1 MNAQPVDFHCHLD
14 LHPDMQDAYA
24 RCERLGC
31 TTFTVT
37 TTPKAFARNRDLA
50 ARTRRIHAALGLHP
64 QLVAKRGRE
73 IDLFERLAPT
83 TRFIGEIGLDA
94 GKQHYA
100 SFEQQKRVFDRALR
114 ICARLGQKIISVHS
128 VRCARQVLDAIS
140 RSSVH
145 KSCQIVLHWFSSRA
159 AEIDRA
165 VDIGCW
171 FSVNEKML
179 KTASGES
186 LLLRVPVDRLLT
198 ETDAPFVEVEGSFV
212 HAGDVAGVVSIISDV
227 LDISTHDVRRMIA
240 ANAERILS

>member
-14 LHPDMQDAYA
+14 LHPDMQDAYD
-24 RCERLGC
+24 RCEILRC
-31 TTFTVT
+31 TTFAVT

-50 ARTRRIHAALGLHP
+50 IRTKHVHAALGLHP
-64 QLVAKRGRE
+64 QLVAKRGQE

-94 GKQHYA
+94 GRQHYA
-100 SFEQQKRVFDRALR
+100 SFEQQKRIFDRALR
-114 ICARLGQKIISVHS
+114 ICAHLGQKIISVHS

-145 KSCQIVLHWFSSRA
+145 KSCQIVLHWFSARA
-159 AEIDRA
+159 AEIERA
-165 VDIGCW
+165 IDIGCW

-179 KTASGES
+179 RTASGES
-186 LLLRVPVDRLLT
+186 LLLRVPMDRLLT
-198 ETDAPFVEVEGSFV
+198 ETDAPFIEAESSFV
-212 HAGDVAGVVSIISDV
+212 HAGDVAGVVSIVSDV
-227 LDISTHDVRRMIA
+227 LDISIHDVRRMIA